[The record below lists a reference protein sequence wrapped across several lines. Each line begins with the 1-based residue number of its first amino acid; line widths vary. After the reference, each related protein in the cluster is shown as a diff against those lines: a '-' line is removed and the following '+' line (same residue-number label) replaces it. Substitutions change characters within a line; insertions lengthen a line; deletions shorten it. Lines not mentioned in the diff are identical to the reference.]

1 MLFQS
6 IDNELFKRLIEIEF
20 KPDLEFIT
28 ESKKTHLPDETNI
41 ALEVLAEKYANGC
54 PSSLYSNVS
63 EYLKQEYNFIH
74 KIMCLQLYN

>member
-6 IDNELFKRLIEIEF
+6 MNNELFKRLIEIEF

-28 ESKKTHLPDETNI
+28 EFKKMHSSGETNVV
-41 ALEVLAEKYANGC
+41 LEVLAEKYANGC

-74 KIMCLQLYN
+74 KIICLQLYN